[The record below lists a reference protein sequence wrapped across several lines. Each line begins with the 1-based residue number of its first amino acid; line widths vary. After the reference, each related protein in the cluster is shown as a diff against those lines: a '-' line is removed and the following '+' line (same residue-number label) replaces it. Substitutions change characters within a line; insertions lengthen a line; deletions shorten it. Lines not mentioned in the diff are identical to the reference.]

1 MNKNKKEEEKAKG
14 LLSAVAFFNALNK
27 YIPSL
32 VLQNWMDVQKQELLE
47 AEQAKM

>member
-1 MNKNKKEEEKAKG
+1 MKNNKNEEASKG

-32 VLQNWMDVQKQELLE
+32 VLQNWMEVHK
-47 AEQAKM
+47 AEEE